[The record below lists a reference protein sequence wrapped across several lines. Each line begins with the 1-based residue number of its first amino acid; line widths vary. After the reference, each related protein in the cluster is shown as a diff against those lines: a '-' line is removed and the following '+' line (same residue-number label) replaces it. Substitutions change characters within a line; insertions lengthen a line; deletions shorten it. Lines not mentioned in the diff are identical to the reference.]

1 MEENSNPV
9 QENPVNETSSQAAP
23 AAPVTPQPAA
33 FAQAPQQSAAP
44 NPAVIY
50 QQPVTQQGYY
60 ARPVSPVPYG
70 YGVYVRPVQPVQ
82 PVQPMQPMQPMQP
95 VRPVQAMVPVQQIP
109 QYQARP
115 SAAPVNQAVPQSA
128 AQADKTAGDSGSGKK
143 RSIVMPVIFSIA
155 LTLLL
160 VYSVAQTLYVVNL
173 NKKLND
179 ITAPAKETTAETEP
193 EESGKESEPAESEEP
208 GETDESGK
216 PGFSIDKADPNRKV
230 LTTTQIVAEASPATI
245 PVYIMKGNGESAKKA
260 ASGTGFIITKDGYIV
275 TNAHVVQYVT
285 DSPAKYF
292 VTVLLPDD
300 TKPVEAEI
308 VGSDTQTD
316 IAVLK
321 VKGDKDLPS
330 LKFGDSDKLQSGETV
345 IAIGNALGQ
354 LDDTVTVGVV
364 SATNRDISNSGYTMK
379 VIQTDAAINNGNSGG
394 PLINSYGEVIGIT
407 NAKIA
412 TSTSE
417 GLGFAIP
424 VNSVKSV
431 IESLINNGKVTNRPF
446 FGFSVRYC
454 AEGEY
459 EEGSEAGVYIYE
471 VVKGGPAAQAGVKVG
486 DRLVSLDG
494 VEIKTTN
501 DIILVRDSHKVGDKI
516 ECVVDRGGENR
527 TLSLGIGDSG
537 DYQDAGS
544 SGSSKKKAD
553 EDDDDYED

>member
-1 MEENSNPV
+1 MEDNNNPV
-9 QENPVNETSSQAAP
+9 QENSVNETKPQAAP

-33 FAQAPQQSAAP
+33 FAQASQPAAP

-50 QQPVTQQGYY
+50 QQPGVQQGYY
-60 ARPVSPVPYG
+60 ARPVTPVPYG
-70 YGVYVRPVQPVQ
+70 YGVYARPVQQ
-82 PVQPMQPMQPMQP
+82 VQPMQP
-95 VRPVQAMVPVQQIP
+95 VQAMIPVQQVP

-115 SAAPVNQAVPQSA
+115 VAAPVNQAAPQPA
-128 AQADKTAGDSGSGKK
+128 AQAAKTAGNDQTSSKGSSDSGNGGK
-143 RSIVMPVIFSIA
+143 RSVVMPVIFSIA
-155 LTLLL
+155 LALLL
-160 VYSVAQTLYVVNL
+160 VYSVVQTLYVVNL

-179 ITAPAKETTAETEP
+179 ITVPAKETTVETEP
-193 EESGKESEPAESEEP
+193 EESNPEESEPSESEEP
-208 GETDESGK
+208 KESGENEK

-245 PVYIMKGNGESAKKA
+245 PVYIMKGKGDSAKKA

-285 DSPAKYF
+285 ESPTKYF

-321 VKGDKDLPS
+321 VKSDKELPC

-431 IESLINNGKVTNRPF
+431 IESLINNGKVINRPF
-446 FGFSVRYC
+446 FGFSVKYC

-471 VVKGGPAAQAGVKVG
+471 VVKGSPASKAGIKVG
-486 DRLVSLDG
+486 DRLISLDG

-516 ECVVDRGGENR
+516 ECVVDRDGESR
-527 TLSLGIGDSG
+527 TLSLEIGDSG
-537 DYQDAGS
+537 DYQESGS

>member
-1 MEENSNPV
+1 
-9 QENPVNETSSQAAP
+9 
-23 AAPVTPQPAA
+23 
-33 FAQAPQQSAAP
+33 
-44 NPAVIY
+44 
-50 QQPVTQQGYY
+50 
-60 ARPVSPVPYG
+60 
-70 YGVYVRPVQPVQ
+70 
-82 PVQPMQPMQPMQP
+82 
-95 VRPVQAMVPVQQIP
+95 
-109 QYQARP
+109 
-115 SAAPVNQAVPQSA
+115 
-128 AQADKTAGDSGSGKK
+128 
-143 RSIVMPVIFSIA
+143 MPIIFSIVIA
-155 LTLLL
+155 LLV
-160 VYSVAQTLYVVNL
+160 VYSVAQSYYVVQL
-173 NKKLND
+173 NKKLDNLK
-179 ITAPAKETTAETEP
+179 PAETTAETEP
-193 EESGKESEPAESEEP
+193 DDSEPEESGEPSESEEP
-208 GETDESGK
+208 KETK
-216 PGFSIDKADPNRKV
+216 PGFSIDKDTGDRKA
-230 LTTTQIVAEASPATI
+230 LSTTQIVAEASPATI
-245 PVYIMKGNGESAKKA
+245 PVYIMKGKGSSAKKA

-285 DSPAKYF
+285 DSPTKYF

-300 TKPVEAEI
+300 EKPVEAEI

-321 VKGDKDLPS
+321 VSANKDLPC

-424 VNSVKSV
+424 VNSVKSI
-431 IESLINNGKVTNRPF
+431 IESLINNGKVVNRPF
-446 FGFSVRYC
+446 LGFSVKYF

-459 EEGSEAGVYIYE
+459 EDGEGDAGVYIME
-471 VVKGGPAAQAGVKVG
+471 LVKGGPAANAGFKIG

-494 VEIKTTN
+494 VEIKSTN

-516 ECVVDRGGENR
+516 ECVVSRNGENK
-527 TLSLGIGDSG
+527 TLSLTIGDSG
-537 DYQDAGS
+537 DYQQNTP
-544 SGSSKKKAD
+544 SKK